1 MDLDKLSDEDYF
13 GHMKMMFRTQGWTIL
28 LAELKEQADMI
39 SDIQDMTTL
48 EALHYAKG
56 QLNTIGG
63 ILNFEDVIRR
73 SEESQ
78 EEEEDYLESS

>member
-1 MDLDKLSDEDYF
+1 MDLENLSDEDYF
-13 GHMKMMFRTQGWTIL
+13 GHMKMMFRTEGWEIL
-28 LAELKEQADMI
+28 LSELKNQSEMI
-39 SDIQDMTTL
+39 GDIQDISTV

-78 EEEEDYLESS
+78 EEDESP